1 MIPGYC
7 YECMNRQMQM
17 NDGTQANEQ
26 FAYPMQQTPMQQG
39 DMTNTQ
45 APNLTQ
51 QQNAPIAPIFP
62 LGQGTPIESDINY
75 TQAYLR
81 TKIGS
86 KVKIEFLIGT
96 NMLVDREG
104 TLLDVGIS
112 YLIIRETETDDE
124 LLCDIYSIKFVRF
137 YL

>member
-17 NDGTQANEQ
+17 NGENQSNEP
-26 FAYPMQQTPMQQG
+26 FPYYMQQT
-39 DMTNTQ
+39 DMTDNQTS
-45 APNLTQ
+45 NLTG
-51 QQNAPIAPIFP
+51 QQNANVP
-62 LGQGTPIESDINY
+62 LQPMLPLAQGTPIESDINY

-104 TLLDVGIS
+104 VLLDVGIS

-124 LLCDIYSIKFVRF
+124 LLCDIYSVKFVRF